1 VIVYLDTSVVLRLLF
16 GQAKSLVSDA
26 NWSETCS
33 SELLGVEARRAV
45 DRLRLEVSL
54 DDAGVVALHQALAR
68 FERTI
73 TWIPLNRPVLRR
85 AALPMATAVRTLDAL
100 HLASALIRRERSAE
114 PVTFATHDAR
124 QAGAARALGF
134 DCIGV

>member
-1 VIVYLDTSVVLRLLF
+1 MIVYLDTSVVLRLLF
-16 GQAKSLVSDA
+16 GQAKPLTSTPE
-26 NWSETCS
+26 WSETCS

-45 DRLRLEVSL
+45 DRLRLEVAL
-54 DDAGVVALHQALAR
+54 DDDGVVALHQELAR
-68 FERTI
+68 VERTI

-100 HLASALIRRERSAE
+100 HLASALIRRERSGE

-124 QAGAARALGF
+124 QATAARALGF
-134 DCIGV
+134 ECVGV